1 MTFKSFAETLSI
13 LEKTTLRNEITK
25 ILAEL
30 FKKSEEYEIDK
41 MCYLLLGRLGPKFE
55 SLEFQ
60 FAKKMMIRSIA
71 RSVSE
76 PEEKINRNFKT
87 LGDLG
92 DVIEKFKGYPPAGGS
107 KVKNTA
113 QITEVYEKLLEIA
126 REEGQG
132 SVERKISGMVDL
144 LSALDPLSSK
154 YLVRMVLNLLRLRFS
169 DMTILDSFSWMEKG
183 DKSLRVELESAYNNC
198 TDIGLIAKTFKI
210 GGLGAIRK
218 IGASAGVPIRPQQS
232 ERLTTAEEIL
242 EKLEECAVEYKLDG
256 LRAQGH
262 IISNIKNQIS
272 KIKYIKKIHKQ
283 LSLTQQK
290 EETKIVRIFSRN
302 LEDTTHMFPEIVEA
316 AEKIKVKDAIF
327 DGEAI
332 GVDPKSG
339 KFLPF
344 QETAQRKRKHGI
356 IDMAKKIPLKYFA
369 FDILYL
375 NGESLLGKSF
385 RERRKILENCLK

>member
-113 QITEVYEKLLEIA
+113 QIT
-126 REEGQG
+126 
-132 SVERKISGMVDL
+132 
-144 LSALDPLSSK
+144 
-154 YLVRMVLNLLRLRFS
+154 
-169 DMTILDSFSWMEKG
+169 
-183 DKSLRVELESAYNNC
+183 
-198 TDIGLIAKTFKI
+198 
-210 GGLGAIRK
+210 
-218 IGASAGVPIRPQQS
+218 
-232 ERLTTAEEIL
+232 
-242 EKLEECAVEYKLDG
+242 
-256 LRAQGH
+256 
-262 IISNIKNQIS
+262 
-272 KIKYIKKIHKQ
+272 
-283 LSLTQQK
+283 
-290 EETKIVRIFSRN
+290 
-302 LEDTTHMFPEIVEA
+302 
-316 AEKIKVKDAIF
+316 
-327 DGEAI
+327 
-332 GVDPKSG
+332 
-339 KFLPF
+339 
-344 QETAQRKRKHGI
+344 
-356 IDMAKKIPLKYFA
+356 
-369 FDILYL
+369 
-375 NGESLLGKSF
+375 
-385 RERRKILENCLK
+385 